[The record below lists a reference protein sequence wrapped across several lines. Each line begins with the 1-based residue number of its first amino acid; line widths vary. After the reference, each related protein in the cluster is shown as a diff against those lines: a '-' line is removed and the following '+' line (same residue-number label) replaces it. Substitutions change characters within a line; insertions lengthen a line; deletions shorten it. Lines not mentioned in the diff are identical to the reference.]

1 MNKLKHL
8 TVSVILVLS
17 FSLVGPILQVSAS
30 PHVLHAPTL
39 GAADS
44 FSILAA
50 TMISDANPSRTTI
63 SGDVGSTGGGAAI
76 GVPCT
81 SMLGGSIFSVDAAP
95 IDTCVVNNSTVP
107 GNAQAANTAAFGD
120 LIASDNSTCTTILPE
135 LGGQTLVA
143 GVYCS
148 GGVFTL
154 SGTLTL
160 SGTGTWIFQSAST
173 LITSGTANVVGGG
186 SCDVWWRV
194 PSSATLGSGTQ
205 LTGNILALTDITIAS
220 GATLNGRAFAQ
231 TGQVTL
237 SGNTIARGPLCAAAA
252 PTTTPTTTATP
263 TSTTTTVGA
272 PTSTPTTV
280 GAPTSTPTTVGAT
293 GSGPTA
299 TSLAGIAGLPNT
311 GGGPIRNEKI
321 PWIPVIV
328 FVISGIFLVLAVRAY
343 RRTRFPRQ

>member
-1 MNKLKHL
+1 M
-8 TVSVILVLS
+8 
-17 FSLVGPILQVSAS
+17 
-30 PHVLHAPTL
+30 
-39 GAADS
+39 
-44 FSILAA
+44 
-50 TMISDANPSRTTI
+50 
-63 SGDVGSTGGGAAI
+63 
-76 GVPCT
+76 
-81 SMLGGSIFSVDAAP
+81 
-95 IDTCVVNNSTVP
+95 
-107 GNAQAANTAAFGD
+107 
-120 LIASDNSTCTTILPE
+120 
-135 LGGQTLVA
+135 A

-252 PTTTPTTTATP
+252 PT
-263 TSTTTTVGA
+263 
-272 PTSTPTTV
+272 
-280 GAPTSTPTTVGAT
+280 STPTTVGAT
-293 GSGPTA
+293 GSEPTA

-328 FVISGIFLVLAVRAY
+328 FVISGIVLVLAVRAY
-343 RRTRFPRQ
+343 RRTRLPKQ